1 MQNRIQEKVKPKHF
15 NSYNQQHK
23 QIQETTATPFLDN
36 FDQEFGFS
44 NPNFDQPI
52 PTNPFDQFNQQKQ
65 DQGVLEQVMD
75 PDFLSLNPKTMKTP
89 FD

>member
-1 MQNRIQEKVKPKHF
+1 MSKGF
-15 NSYNQQHK
+15 NSYEQPYKNK
-23 QIQETTATPFLDN
+23 QETTATPFLDN

-44 NPNFDQPI
+44 NPNFDQSTS
-52 PTNPFDQFNQQKQ
+52 TNPFDQFNQPKQ